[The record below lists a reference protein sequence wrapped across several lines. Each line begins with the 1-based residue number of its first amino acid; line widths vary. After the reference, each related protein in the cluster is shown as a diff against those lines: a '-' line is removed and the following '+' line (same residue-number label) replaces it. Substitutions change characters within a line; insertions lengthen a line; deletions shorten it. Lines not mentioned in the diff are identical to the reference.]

1 MAVLGSAAIAQKHSM
16 RTQRS
21 DVYDL
26 RTHIRDC
33 EEASKCCHE
42 YANAPLQI
50 NDVAT
55 EEQDAGT
62 PAEKRHRADKGSS
75 DSGETITD

>member
-1 MAVLGSAAIAQKHSM
+1 M

-33 EEASKCCHE
+33 EEASKWCHE

-50 NDVAT
+50 DDVVA
-55 EEQDAGT
+55 EEHNAGA
-62 PAEKRHRADKGSS
+62 PAEKRQRTDKGSS
-75 DSGETITD
+75 DSDETVTD